1 MFRFLTL
8 FRLEAVKLTHRKVFF
23 FAFVALAIVSAL
35 FVWGFSE
42 VRFPQRFHA
51 ALQLMGIKLEN
62 VKNGLFCAEFAVY
75 HSFMVLLP
83 IFSSVI
89 GGHLLASEAKEGTLR
104 AVLMRPVG
112 RIELGAVKVVMAIAY
127 LLAVNVF
134 FAALTLGIA
143 VPIYGS
149 GEFLTLNFQRG
160 EVPPIALL
168 SSTEGLTRMALSCL
182 LAAGAMLPVLALSF
196 MFSAMFDNPVVVTV
210 GGLTTYLILEIFN
223 GLARSDEMAIF
234 RWMEPYLFPHY
245 MGFWKQ
251 AFQPRMDWKAIGDDL
266 CTCGAFSW
274 AFVWLGLGWFRW
286 KDIRS

>member
-8 FRLEAVKLTHRKVFF
+8 FRLEAVKLTHRKVFYL
-23 FAFVALAIVSAL
+23 AFLALAVVSGL

-42 VRFPQRFHA
+42 VRFPKRFHL
-51 ALQLMGIKLEN
+51 ALGMMGIDLEQ
-62 VKNGLFCAEFAVY
+62 VKNGLLCAEFAVF
-75 HSFMVLLP
+75 HSFTVLLP
-83 IFSSVI
+83 IFASVM

-112 RIELGAVKVVMAIAY
+112 RIELGAVKIAIAVAY

-134 FAALTLGIA
+134 FAALTLGVA
-143 VPIYGS
+143 VPVHGN
-149 GEFLTLNFQRG
+149 GEFLTLNFQRN
-160 EVPPIALL
+160 ETPPVLLL
-168 SSTEGLTRMALSCL
+168 SASEGLTRLALSCL
-182 LAAGAMLPVLALSF
+182 LAAGAMLPVLTLAF
-196 MFSAMFDNPVVVTV
+196 MFSAIFDNPVVVTV

-245 MGFWKQ
+245 MGFWRQ
-251 AFQPRMDWKAIGDDL
+251 AFQPRMDWKVIVDDL

-274 AFVWLGLGWFRW
+274 AFAWIGLGWFRW